1 MKLNQMN
8 KKKYTGPTKAGIYKS
23 DKESWVRVVAPW
35 NQDFLDELK
44 DTFQP
49 SFRRWDPDAKHW
61 LINDIYLEDI
71 ILLCKKYFDDVET
84 DLTSE
89 SSDSNPFIAVLDL
102 IPIQDL
108 DKIYKTLAF
117 AVHPDRG
124 GSDKSMK
131 LLNEAYEKRK
141 A

>member
-1 MKLNQMN
+1 MAA

-23 DKESWVRVVAPW
+23 DKENWVRVVAPW

-49 SFRRWDPDAKHW
+49 SFRRWEPEAKQW

-84 DLTSE
+84 DLTSDE
-89 SSDSNPFIAVLDL
+89 PTRENLFAQVFEV
-102 IPIQDL
+102 IPKSYQKLVYRALTQAI
-108 DKIYKTLAF
+108 
-117 AVHPDRG
+117 HPDHG
-124 GSDKSMK
+124 GSNGLMAQ
-131 LLNEAYEKRK
+131 LNNAYEDISEK
-141 A
+141 